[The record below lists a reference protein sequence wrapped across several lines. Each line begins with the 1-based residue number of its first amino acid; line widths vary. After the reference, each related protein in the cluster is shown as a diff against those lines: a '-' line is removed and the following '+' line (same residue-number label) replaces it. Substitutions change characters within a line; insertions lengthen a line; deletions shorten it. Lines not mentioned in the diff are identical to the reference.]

1 MVLEGQID
9 DALPWIAEGYLNGT
23 YCHKTGTKTPSYNT
37 TRQPTVYL
45 CVKTSSFLFLFIL
58 SLLYVGSCYQIYT
71 FFIFYSFFLSI
82 FLCVCIYPFP
92 SPSLLFSY
100 VKIILKRR
108 IYYYGKTETFLTFA
122 PPTKKNKKEE
132 ICENRMWHVKMFYL
146 SMNDHSN
153 SNNAKLGSST
163 INFFSYSYS
172 TMYLWQVWFRWKI
185 TFTLA

>member
-1 MVLEGQID
+1 MMHYPESPKVTLMG
-9 DALPWIAEGYLNGT
+9 
-23 YCHKTGTKTPSYNT
+23 
-37 TRQPTVYL
+37 PTVTRPVQDPLAITLLDNRLSISVLKLLLFCFFLSYL
-45 CVKTSSFLFLFIL
+45 FFTLDHVIKIILFSFFIL
-58 SLLYVGSCYQIYT
+58 I
-71 FFIFYSFFLSI
+71 FFSI

-92 SPSLLFSY
+92 SPSLFFSY

-122 PPTKKNKKEE
+122 PPRKKNKKEE